1 VEVRTET
8 GSRKAFLASAALCVV
23 LGLSCNAYAL
33 GSVFG
38 EHSLADGAESL
49 ALRGRLLLFGL
60 ALIFI
65 ALGFSRLARL
75 RRLSASVISVAL
87 ILVGF
92 EALAAPF
99 VGSDTTL
106 FLRDPE
112 LGWRLRPDG
121 EDVWLGSRL
130 KVNSQGMR
138 GELPQDTVQ
147 QRLLFLG
154 DSVVFGA
161 FLENDSDTLTAR
173 VNSRLKADGL
183 NAQCLNAGVGGW
195 APWQER
201 HWYEQEG
208 AALGAGVVLVHIV
221 LNDVTEPLSL
231 TALGGTEE
239 GFQLDRTREPGLFGG
254 STWATALRRWRRA
267 ARGDDPRIAAAR
279 AEALG
284 VYELL
289 RSPSLPSSRS
299 AWARHLEEVSALVLS
314 IQAEGAIPV
323 VVSHPYTVQFEVPG
337 LWWPQDAVGAWCEA
351 RSVHFV
357 DVGRYVV
364 SAGPDPVRLY
374 HDAVHPNAQ
383 GTAVIADGLMEFL
396 RREGLVY

>member
-1 VEVRTET
+1 
-8 GSRKAFLASAALCVV
+8 
-23 LGLSCNAYAL
+23 
-33 GSVFG
+33 
-38 EHSLADGAESL
+38 L
-49 ALRGRLLLFGL
+49 ALRGRLLLFAL
-60 ALIFI
+60 ALLFV
-65 ALGFSRLARL
+65 ALGFSPLARL
-75 RRLSASVISVAL
+75 RGLAASFLSIAL

-106 FLRDPE
+106 FQRDPE
-112 LGWRLRPDG
+112 LGWRLRPGG

-130 KVNSQGMR
+130 RVNSLGMR
-138 GELPQDTVQ
+138 GALPRESAQ

-161 FLENDSDTLTAR
+161 FLAKDSDTITAR
-173 VNSRLKADGL
+173 VNSRLTAEGL

-201 HWYEQEG
+201 RWYEEEG

-231 TALGGTEE
+231 MALGGTEE
-239 GFQLDRTREPGLFGG
+239 GFQLDRTREPGLLEGT
-254 STWATALRRWRRA
+254 TWATALRRWRRA
-267 ARGDDPRIAAAR
+267 ARGEDKRIAAAR
-279 AEALG
+279 ADALG

-289 RSPSLPSSRS
+289 RSPSLPASRS
-299 AWARHLEEVSALVLS
+299 AWARHLEEVAALVLS
-314 IQAEGAIPV
+314 IQAEGAVPV

-351 RSVHFV
+351 QSVHFV
-357 DVGRYVV
+357 DVGRYMA
-364 SAGPDPVRLY
+364 SAGPAPVSLY
-374 HDAVHPNAQ
+374 HDAVHPNSL
-383 GTAVIADGLMEFL
+383 GTAMIADCLMEL
-396 RREGLVY
+396 LLREGLVY